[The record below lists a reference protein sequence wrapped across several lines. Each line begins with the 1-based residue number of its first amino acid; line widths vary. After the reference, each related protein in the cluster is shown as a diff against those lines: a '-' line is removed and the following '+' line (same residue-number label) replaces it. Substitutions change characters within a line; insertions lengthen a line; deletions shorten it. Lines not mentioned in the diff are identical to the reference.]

1 MKVTFQVEIKVVSI
15 TCSGNVTEET
25 CNLFNRLKRT
35 LPPGPDPVHLF
46 AENFDVE
53 MWNSDRIMEIDGKF
67 RNKPFCCIKGPKC
80 GSSHFFLHLSL
91 LQKYYTHIYIENHS
105 HRPDKIE

>member
-1 MKVTFQVEIKVVSI
+1 
-15 TCSGNVTEET
+15 
-25 CNLFNRLKRT
+25 
-35 LPPGPDPVHLF
+35 LPPGADPVHLF

-80 GSSHFFLHLSL
+80 GSSHFVNS
-91 LQKYYTHIYIENHS
+91 I
-105 HRPDKIE
+105 

>member
-1 MKVTFQVEIKVVSI
+1 MQENQILQNNQRAAFCVAG
-15 TCSGNVTEET
+15 GNANLSFNFIWPMRMIFNVQ

-35 LPPGPDPVHLF
+35 LPLGPDPVHLF

-80 GSSHFFLHLSL
+80 GSSHFF
-91 LQKYYTHIYIENHS
+91 YT
-105 HRPDKIE
+105 

>member
-1 MKVTFQVEIKVVSI
+1 
-15 TCSGNVTEET
+15 
-25 CNLFNRLKRT
+25 
-35 LPPGPDPVHLF
+35 VHLF

-80 GSSHFFLHLSL
+80 GSSHFF
-91 LQKYYTHIYIENHS
+91 YTRVCYKNIIYIYTL
-105 HRPDKIE
+105 KIILIGQIKLNDRFAFPPATQKAAL